1 MSDTDPPASAQAAP
15 VSLDSNGSPST
26 GKVASTRQSVAND
39 WFNVI
44 CLITVVAALVAFGSV
59 GYAFPS
65 DDPYSS
71 ATQFNPVAGVIGAI
85 GAILA
90 FLPYIGIFAVLRVE
104 DA

>member
-1 MSDTDPPASAQAAP
+1 MSDTDPTASAQAALI
-15 VSLDSNGSPST
+15 SLDSNGSPIT
-26 GKVASTRQSVAND
+26 GKVVSTRQSVAND

-44 CLITVVAALVAFGSV
+44 CFITVGAALVAFGSV

-65 DDPYSS
+65 PDSYSS

-90 FLPYIGIFAVLRVE
+90 FLPYIGIFAVLRVK

>member
-1 MSDTDPPASAQAAP
+1 MSDTEPAASAAP
-15 VSLDSNGSPST
+15 ISLDSNGSPLA

-44 CLITVVAALVAFGSV
+44 CFITVVAALVAFGSV

-65 DDPYSS
+65 DDSYSS
-71 ATQFNPVAGVIGAI
+71 ATQFNPVAGVIGAL

-90 FLPYIGIFAVLRVE
+90 FLPYIGIFAVLRVK

>member
-1 MSDTDPPASAQAAP
+1 MSDADPPASARAARI
-15 VSLDSNGSPST
+15 SLDSNGSPST

-39 WFNVI
+39 WFDVI
-44 CLITVVAALVAFGSV
+44 CFITVVAALVAFSSV

-65 DDPYSS
+65 DDSYSS
-71 ATQFNPVAGVIGAI
+71 ATVFNPVAGVIAAL

-90 FLPYIGIFAVLRVE
+90 FLPYIGIFAVLRVK

>member
-1 MSDTDPPASAQAAP
+1 MRDTDPSASAAP
-15 VSLDSNGSPST
+15 VSLDSNGSPIT
-26 GKVASTRQSVAND
+26 GKAASTRQSVAND

-44 CLITVVAALVAFGSV
+44 CFITVVAALVAFGSV

-65 DDPYSS
+65 DDSYSS
-71 ATQFNPVAGVIGAI
+71 ATQFNPVAAVIGAL

-90 FLPYIGIFAVLRVE
+90 FLPYIGIFAVLRVK